1 MVMDKQIELS
11 RVIEEFIITEIC
23 SELGLDV
30 QSIGDN
36 EALIDSGIIDSL
48 GILKILSF
56 LDEELDIDISST
68 EINPDHF
75 INIKSIC
82 EMIEKHTANS

>member
-1 MVMDKQIELS
+1 MDKQIELS
-11 RVIEEFIITEIC
+11 SVIEEFILTEIC

-36 EALIDSGIIDSL
+36 EPLIDSGIIDSL

-56 LDEELDIDISST
+56 IDEELDIDISST
-68 EINPDHF
+68 EINPGNF

>member
-1 MVMDKQIELS
+1 MDFKKK
-11 RVIEEFIITEIC
+11 IEEFILTEIC
-23 SELGLDV
+23 EDLGLDI
-30 QSIGDN
+30 QHIEEDKP
-36 EALIDSGIIDSL
+36 LIDSGIIDSL

-56 LDEELDIDISST
+56 IDEELGIDISST
-68 EINPDHF
+68 EINPGNF

>member
-1 MVMDKQIELS
+1 MDFKKK
-11 RVIEEFIITEIC
+11 IEEFILTEIC
-23 SELGLDV
+23 EDLGLDI
-30 QSIGDN
+30 QHIEEDKP
-36 EALIDSGIIDSL
+36 LIDSGIIDSL

-56 LDEELDIDISST
+56 LDEELGIDISST
-68 EINPDHF
+68 EINPGNF